1 MESDPEP
8 SNILLNVLLG
18 VLKDNWL
25 QELSFVTVSLLV
37 VLALLCLS
45 AMFSASENAFFSL
58 GPTDMV
64 ELNNDTSYGAKIAIK
79 LLSEPDRHEASR
91 NLLALILLLNNFV
104 NIAIV
109 ILSGAILSSIFD
121 LENYLVLAFILQ
133 VVVITFLLVMLGEV
147 IPKIYSTQNNLKIAR
162 FMAVPLFWLSKIF
175 FPFTWLLTKSTS
187 VFDRFLDQNSYR
199 VSVEE
204 LNHAIEIAGA
214 ENTPDEKNILK
225 GLVNYGNISVR
236 QIMRNRMDVSAV
248 DISVTFDELLR
259 KVEDWGYSRLPVYD
273 ETFDDI
279 KGILYIKDLVPL
291 ISQPDSTDWKTLIR
305 PPFFVP
311 EFKKIDDLL
320 NDFQDKRTHMA
331 IVVDEYGGTQ
341 GIVTMEDVLEEI
353 FGEIKDEFDEEEQN
367 YSQIDEQTYLFE
379 GKISLNDVCKVYGLE
394 NQYFAEVKSESDT
407 LGGLIMEIAK
417 RIPQRGYRTSFRD
430 LNFEVEAADKR
441 RIKRVK
447 TTLVS
452 ENIHDEDID

>member
-1 MESDPEP
+1 VDSEPGP
-8 SNILLNVLLG
+8 SNIIFSILLG
-18 VLKDNWL
+18 VLKENWL
-25 QELSFVTVSLLV
+25 QELSFVSVSLIFV
-37 VLALLCLS
+37 VILICLS

-58 GPTDMV
+58 GPTEMV
-64 ELNNDTSYGAKIAIK
+64 ELNNDHSIGAKTAIR
-79 LLSEPDRHEASR
+79 LLSEPDRLNASR

-109 ILSGAILSSIFD
+109 IISGGVLSAIFD

-133 VVVITFLLVMLGEV
+133 VVVITFMLVLLGEV

-162 FMAVPLFWLSKIF
+162 FTSVPLFWMQKIF
-175 FPFTWLLTKSTS
+175 YPLTWLITKSTS

-204 LNHAIEIAGA
+204 LNHAIEIAGV
-214 ENTPDEKNILK
+214 ENTPDEKNILR

-248 DISVTFDELLR
+248 DVSVSFDELLR

-279 KGILYIKDLVPL
+279 KGILYIKDLVPFIHEGGNHEWQSL
-291 ISQPDSTDWKTLIR
+291 MR

-320 NDFQDKRTHMA
+320 NDFQDKRTHLA

-353 FGEIKDEFDEEEQN
+353 FGEIKDEFDDEEQN
-367 YSQIDEQTYLFE
+367 YSQIDEHTFLFE
-379 GKISLNDVCKVYGLE
+379 GKISLNDVCKVFSLD

-407 LGGLIMEIAK
+407 LGGLIMEIAQ
-417 RIPQRGYRTSFRD
+417 RIPPRGYRGAFKQLT
-430 LNFEVEAADKR
+430 FEVEAADKR
-441 RIKRVK
+441 RIIRVK
-447 TTLVS
+447 TSLVQ
-452 ENIHDEDID
+452 ENNNDESID

>member
-1 MESDPEP
+1 
-8 SNILLNVLLG
+8 
-18 VLKDNWL
+18 
-25 QELSFVTVSLLV
+25 
-37 VLALLCLS
+37 
-45 AMFSASENAFFSL
+45 MFSASENAFFSL
-58 GPTDMV
+58 GPNEMV
-64 ELNNDTSYGAKIAIK
+64 ELNNDHSLGSKMAIR
-79 LLSEPDRHEASR
+79 LLSEPERHEASR

-109 ILSGAILSSIFD
+109 IISGAILASIID
-121 LENYLVLAFILQ
+121 MEQYVILAFFLQ
-133 VVVITFLLVMLGEV
+133 VIVITFMLVLLGEV
-147 IPKIYSTQNNLKIAR
+147 IPKIYSTQNNLKIAK
-162 FMAVPLFWLSKIF
+162 FTAIPLFWLSKLF
-175 FPFTWLLTKSTS
+175 FPLTWLLTKSTS

-204 LNHAIEIAGA
+204 LNHAIEIAGS

-236 QIMRNRMDVSAV
+236 QIMRNRMDVSAI
-248 DISVTFDELLR
+248 DISLSFEDLLR

-279 KGILYIKDLVPL
+279 KGILYIKDLVPY
-291 ISQPDSTDWKTLIR
+291 IHEPDHHDWRNLIR

-331 IVVDEYGGTQ
+331 IVVDEYGGSQ

-367 YSQIDEQTYLFE
+367 YSQIDEHTYLFE
-379 GKISLNDVCKVYGLE
+379 GKISLNDVCKVFGLE
-394 NQYFAEVKSESDT
+394 NQYFDEVKSESDT
-407 LGGLIMEIAK
+407 LGGLIMEIAQ
-417 RIPQRGYRTSFRD
+417 RIPPRGYRTTFKQLS
-430 LNFEVEAADKR
+430 FEVEAADKR
-441 RIKRVK
+441 KIKRVK
-447 TTLVS
+447 TSLTS
-452 ENIHDEDID
+452 ENHHDESID

>member
-1 MESDPEP
+1 
-8 SNILLNVLLG
+8 
-18 VLKDNWL
+18 
-25 QELSFVTVSLLV
+25 
-37 VLALLCLS
+37 
-45 AMFSASENAFFSL
+45 MFSASENAFFSL
-58 GPTDMV
+58 GPNEMV
-64 ELNNDTSYGAKIAIK
+64 DLNNDHSLGSKMAIK
-79 LLSEPDRHEASR
+79 LLSEPERQTASR

-109 ILSGAILSSIFD
+109 IISGAILSSIFD
-121 LENYLVLAFILQ
+121 MANHVILAFFLQ
-133 VVVITFLLVMLGEV
+133 VVVITFMLVLLGEV
-147 IPKIYSTQNNLKIAR
+147 IPKIYSTQNNLKIAK
-162 FMAVPLFWLSKIF
+162 FTSIPLFWLSKLF
-175 FPFTWLLTKSTS
+175 FPLTWLLTKSTS

-236 QIMRNRMDVSAV
+236 QIMRNRMDVSAI
-248 DISVTFDELLR
+248 DISLSFEDLLK

-273 ETFDDI
+273 DTFDDI
-279 KGILYIKDLVPL
+279 KGILYIKDLVPY
-291 ISQPDSTDWKTLIR
+291 IHEPDHHDWRNLIR

-367 YSQIDEQTYLFE
+367 YSQIDEHTFLFE
-379 GKISLNDVCKVYGLE
+379 GKISLNDVCKVFGLE
-394 NQYFAEVKSESDT
+394 NQYFDEVKSESDT
-407 LGGLIMEIAK
+407 LGGLVMEIAQ
-417 RIPQRGYRTSFRD
+417 RIPPRGYRTTFKQLS
-430 LNFEVEAADKR
+430 FEVEAADKR
-441 RIKRVK
+441 KIKRVK
-447 TTLVS
+447 TSLTT
-452 ENIHDEDID
+452 ENNHDESID